1 MAMTA
6 HDHPLRDRGSRPG
19 SYPPGSKRPR
29 EAPRPERLSSPDSI
43 AIHLCPATYVDLSG
57 DQERQAIAALAELLV
72 PLLISDAAR
81 STPVTAI
88 GHTGDNAACVTPE
101 TVDGK
106 P

>member
-1 MAMTA
+1 MTA
-6 HDHPLRDRGSRPG
+6 PDGTRRAGGTRPG

-29 EAPRPERLSSPDSI
+29 EAPRPVRSSSPESST
-43 AIHLCPATYVDLSG
+43 IHLCPATFVDLSG
-57 DQERQAIAALAELLV
+57 DQERQAIEALAELLV

-88 GHTGDNAACVTPE
+88 GHTGDNVTGVTPK
-101 TVDGK
+101 TVDRK